1 VVEFDEVGHAPTVG
15 TGTDND
21 RPAAPAIRIDRV
33 SEPGW
38 LGRADRWGRA
48 HGWAAD
54 VLLALTC
61 AAVLGALSISGAQG
75 IHWSTTWALLLVA
88 CFAVL
93 HVTVALRR
101 HLPLL
106 AFGLA
111 CAAMLVIVLA
121 PYGRIV
127 AAAPGA
133 ADQVPALV
141 LPSSLLFLLDLYSV
155 AALLDVLRSRIALG
169 VTLAGVALAAATTSG
184 ALDQIAA
191 GRWLVAAYVALA
203 LGAGVLLTWN
213 LGRLALVRQ
222 QRARTERVEAARLA
236 VLEER
241 ARIAREMHDIVA
253 HSLAVIVRQAEGGAL
268 VANSDASRAVQ
279 AFMAIAGTGRDALAE
294 MRGLLGVLRDPGAVQ
309 ADPQPGLAELPQL
322 VAGVRDTGLDA
333 RFAESGEPFAIAPAA
348 ELAVY
353 RLVQEGLTNVVKH
366 AGTSAHVL
374 VHLDWRDGRLTAE
387 VSDDGGGRPAALPG
401 TGAGLQGLHDRLAAV
416 GGSFSA
422 APHGTGFRVRAGVPA
437 AEATR

>member
-1 VVEFDEVGHAPTVG
+1 M
-15 TGTDND
+15 
-21 RPAAPAIRIDRV
+21 
-33 SEPGW
+33 SEPGLHSEKERW

-54 VLLALTC
+54 VLLALSC

-75 IHWSTTWALLLVA
+75 IHWSTSWALLLVA

-111 CAAMLVIVLA
+111 CVAMLVIVLA
-121 PYGRIV
+121 PHGRIV
-127 AAAPGA
+127 AATPGA
-133 ADQVPALV
+133 ADRVPALV

-155 AALLDVLRSRIALG
+155 AALLDVLRSRIALL
-169 VTLAGVALAAATTSG
+169 VSLAGAGLAGFTASGALHELAAA
-184 ALDQIAA
+184 
-191 GRWLVAAYVALA
+191 RWVVGAYVALA

-222 QRARTERVEAARLA
+222 QRARAERVETARLA

-309 ADPQPGLAELPQL
+309 ADPQPGLADLPQL

-333 RFAESGEPFAIAPAA
+333 RFAESGEQFAVAPAA

-353 RLVQEGLTNVVKH
+353 RVVQESLTNVVKH
-366 AGTSAHVL
+366 AGPSAQVL
-374 VHLDWRDGRLTAE
+374 VRLDWGDGQLTAE
-387 VSDDGGGRPAALPG
+387 VRDDGGGRPVALPG
-401 TGAGLQGLHDRLAAV
+401 TGAGLQGLRDRLAAV

-437 AEATR
+437 AGASR